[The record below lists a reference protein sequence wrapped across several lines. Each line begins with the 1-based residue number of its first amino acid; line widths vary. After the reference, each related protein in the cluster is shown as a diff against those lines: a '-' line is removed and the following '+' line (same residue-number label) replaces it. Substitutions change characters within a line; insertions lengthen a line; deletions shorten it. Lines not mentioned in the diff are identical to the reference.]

1 MFVVGVAA
9 VNPVGGEG
17 SVIREADVVV
27 KSPDPLELIDVTVNV
42 YTVPAA
48 RPVNVY
54 GDVAD
59 VWGEVAT
66 LGFDAIE

>member
-1 MFVVGVAA
+1 M
-9 VNPVGGEG
+9 
-17 SVIREADVVV
+17 IREADVVV